1 MADETQVT
9 TEEQRNSPG
18 IAFITH
24 GNLKHDPPLHAFIT
38 HGNLKH
44 DPPLHAFITYA
55 KGVDT
60 DGEGEISTQLLNFS
74 ASAKK
79 ENNKTTIAISWNL
92 NGLHHAVIRIKK
104 VQAEADN
111 EVDWSGVEVADTLTI
126 GQGVT
131 STEYDG
137 AQEGYK
143 YQLEG
148 VGVDVFGDTSEAANT
163 PKAEVFIA
171 KAVEPNP
178 NPKPEPDPSPEQ
190 PTEKLFEFHYVPD
203 EGVLPG
209 LIFEQ
214 QTEDVIND
222 IGNHAYFAQK
232 TASKALKTGLEAS
245 EAARTALNAAQDAQS
260 KADRVTELGNT
271 GISKANAAQE
281 TADKALKKAEAN
293 EVSIAANS
301 SSIAT
306 LQNTVNGQQTQ
317 LDGNLTNISGLKK
330 QIAENKQSIDAN
342 SKGIS
347 QCIMTIQE
355 SQRYTTTDKTDA
367 NDLTDYGK
375 IYLPNALLHCPSGVT
390 YPVLLDVVPSYLDD
404 DEIDDVVVQR
414 VIDANGVSFYR
425 FATETT
431 VDATTTYTFG
441 DWKSIDTRYLKL
453 TGGTVT
459 GQTTF
464 SGKLTASGET
474 SVPTLEAETNS
485 DAIAS
490 TKFVHAVVN
499 ALVNGAPEALDTLKE
514 LSKALGDDP
523 NFSTT
528 ILKKLEQVVTNV
540 TNDNGKVTVS
550 KGNGQTN
557 EFYAGYISPNAYH
570 RVALPSSAKTTISIT
585 QTVLAIGG
593 AVYDGAG
600 SLNLAS
606 ESDWDDSTYAT
617 ASNRAGK
624 DFYIY
629 ACVADGALKFV
640 LSANKDNPAGY
651 TTATS
656 RKIGGFHCLC
666 VDVGTIENHPLSD
679 YVAGDILPASMWD
692 LLHRCKGD
700 NEGMVYDEEDDV
712 WLGIY
717 LLSYEDGRAVSKYN
731 GVVLDGTSTPKAH
744 GLWFTETLAKQK
756 MRLPY
761 LHEYF
766 NALKGCQEGVNI
778 SESKDW
784 NTTGGHIYT
793 NNVRCISNIGL
804 EDPTGFM
811 WQWTNNYGMAGGSS
825 WGASSYDAKVD
836 DVNRGNS
843 YGNLWLPR
851 IGGFWSD
858 GVNCGSRSVNGS
870 AIAAYTALNVGA
882 RSASEPRIV
891 FL

>member
-111 EVDWSGVEVADTLTI
+111 EVDWSGVEIADTLTMD
-126 GQGVT
+126 QGVT

-143 YQLEG
+143 YQIEG
-148 VGVDVFGDTSEAANT
+148 VGVDVFGNMSEAANT
-163 PKAEVFIA
+163 PKVEVFIP

-178 NPKPEPDPSPEQ
+178 DPEPDPSPEH

-222 IGNHAYFAQK
+222 IGNYAYFAQK

-245 EAARTALNAAQDAQS
+245 ETARTALNAAQNAQS
-260 KADRVTELGNT
+260 AADRATELANT

-301 SSIAT
+301 SSIAA

-317 LDGNLTNISGLKK
+317 VNKNINDIKLLNSLITGVNGDINVNLEAINELRERVTTGQQYEKSD
-330 QIAENKQSIDAN
+330 ADVNKLTQYGRYYFSEIRN
-342 SKGIS
+342 GMPTGI
-347 QCIMTIQE
+347 
-355 SQRYTTTDKTDA
+355 
-367 NDLTDYGK
+367 L
-375 IYLPNALLHCPSGVT
+375 
-390 YPVLLDVVPSYLDD
+390 YPAFLDVLPIYSK
-404 DEIDDVVVQR
+404 DEDNTSILQR
-414 VIDANGVSFYR
+414 VVDANGVSFYR
-425 FATETT
+425 LATETT

-464 SGKLTASGET
+464 SGKLTASGQT

-499 ALVNGAPEALDTLKE
+499 ALINGAPEALDTLKE

-629 ACVADGALKFV
+629 ACVTDGALKFV
-640 LSANKDNPAGY
+640 LSANKDNPVGY
-651 TTATS
+651 TTATC

-666 VDVGTIENHPLSD
+666 MDVGTIENHPLSD

-731 GVVLDGTSTPKAH
+731 GVVLDGTSKPKAH

-784 NTTGGHIYT
+784 NTTGGHVYT
-793 NNVRCISNIGL
+793 NDVRCISNIGL

-825 WGASSYDAKVD
+825 WGSSSYDAKVD
-836 DVNRGNS
+836 SVNRGNS

-891 FL
+891 LL

>member
-9 TEEQRNSPG
+9 TEEQKNSPA

-44 DPPLHAFITYA
+44 DPPVHAFITYA

-60 DGEGEISTQLLNFS
+60 DGEGEIPTQLLNFT
-74 ASAKK
+74 AAAKK
-79 ENNKTTIAISWNL
+79 ENNKTTIAISWGL
-92 NGLHHAVIRIKK
+92 NGLHHAVIHIKK

-111 EVDWSGVEVADTLTI
+111 EVDWTGVEVADTLTM

-131 STEYDG
+131 STEYEG

-143 YQLEG
+143 YQIEG

-171 KAVEPNP
+171 KAVEPTPNP
-178 NPKPEPDPSPEQ
+178 NPNPEPDPSPEQ

-222 IGNHAYFAQK
+222 IGNYAYFAQK

-245 EAARTALNAAQDAQS
+245 EAARTALNAAQNAQS
-260 KADRVTELGNT
+260 TADRATELANT
-271 GISKANAAQE
+271 GISKAEAAQE
-281 TADKALKKAEAN
+281 TADKALKKAETN
-293 EVSIAANS
+293 EGSIASNS
-301 SSIAT
+301 SSISA
-306 LQNTVNGQQTQ
+306 LQNTVNEQQTQ
-317 LDGNLTNISGLKK
+317 VNKNINDINLLNSLITGVNGNISVNLEAINELRERVTTGQEYDKSD
-330 QIAENKQSIDAN
+330 ADVNKLTQYGRYYFSEISN
-342 SKGIS
+342 GMPVGI
-347 QCIMTIQE
+347 
-355 SQRYTTTDKTDA
+355 
-367 NDLTDYGK
+367 L
-375 IYLPNALLHCPSGVT
+375 
-390 YPVLLDVVPSYLDD
+390 YPAFLDVVPIYSKGEDNTSIL
-404 DEIDDVVVQR
+404 QR
-414 VIDANGVSFYR
+414 VVDANGVSFYR
-425 FATETT
+425 LATETT
-431 VDATTTYTFG
+431 VDATTTHTFG

-464 SGKLTASGET
+464 SGKLIASGKT

-570 RVALPSSAKTTISIT
+570 RVALPTSAKTTVSIA
-585 QTVLAIGG
+585 QTVLAISGSVYSGSG
-593 AVYDGAG
+593 A
-600 SLNLAS
+600 LNLAS
-606 ESDWDDSTYAT
+606 ETDWDDGTYAT

-624 DFYIY
+624 DFYMY
-629 ACVADGALKFV
+629 ACISDGALKFV
-640 LSANKDNPAGY
+640 LSANKDTPTGY
-651 TTATS
+651 TAATS

-666 VDVGTIENHPLSD
+666 ADVGTIENHPLSG

-731 GVVLDGTSTPKAH
+731 GVILDGTSTPKAH

-761 LHEYF
+761 MHEYF

-784 NTTGGHIYT
+784 NTTGGHVYT

-804 EDPTGFM
+804 EDPTGYM

-825 WGASSYDAKVD
+825 WGSSSYDAKVD

-870 AIAAYTALNVGA
+870 ATAVYTALNVGA
-882 RSASEPRIV
+882 RAASEPRIV

>member
-38 HGNLKH
+38 
-44 DPPLHAFITYA
+44 YA

-60 DGEGEISTQLLNFS
+60 DGGGEISTQLLNFS

-79 ENNKTTIAISWNL
+79 ENNKTTIAISWDL

-104 VQAEADN
+104 VQAESDN
-111 EVDWSGVEVADTLTI
+111 EVDWSGVEVADTLTM

-222 IGNHAYFAQK
+222 IGNYAYFAQK

-245 EAARTALNAAQDAQS
+245 EAARTALNAAQNAQS
-260 KADRVTELGNT
+260 TADRATELGNT

-317 LDGNLTNISGLKK
+317 LDGNLTNISELKK
-330 QIAENKQSIDAN
+330 QVAENKQSIDGN

-367 NDLTDYGK
+367 NDLTDYGR
-375 IYLPNALLHCPSGVT
+375 IYLSNALLHCPSGVT

-414 VIDANGVSFYR
+414 VVDANGVSFYR

-474 SVPTLEAETNS
+474 TFSGKLTASGETSVPTPSTENNS
-485 DAIAS
+485 KTIAN
-490 TKFVHAVVN
+490 TEFVHGVVSD
-499 ALVNGAPEALDTLKE
+499 LVNGAPDALNTLQE
-514 LSKALGDDP
+514 LATALGNDP

-528 ILKKLEQVVTNV
+528 ILNKIGEKENKTDAQIEHEKLQNAIDLSLKGKDVLRGATQ
-540 TNDNGKVTVS
+540 DNGTPGVV
-550 KGNGQTN
+550 NIPL
-557 EFYAGYISPNAYH
+557 EAGMFPIYGFPDGSFKEQPTYPYGIVVNFQGTS
-570 RVALPSSAKTTISIT
+570 
-585 QTVLAIGG
+585 G
-593 AVYDGAG
+593 AFLSLY
-600 SLNLAS
+600 SLN
-606 ESDWDDSTYAT
+606 Y
-617 ASNRAGK
+617 
-624 DFYIY
+624 F
-629 ACVADGALKFV
+629 
-640 LSANKDNPAGY
+640 
-651 TTATS
+651 
-656 RKIGGFHCLC
+656 
-666 VDVGTIENHPLSD
+666 
-679 YVAGDILPASMWD
+679 
-692 LLHRCKGD
+692 
-700 NEGMVYDEEDDV
+700 YDETE
-712 WLGIY
+712 
-717 LLSYEDGRAVSKYN
+717 
-731 GVVLDGTSTPKAH
+731 
-744 GLWFTETLAKQK
+744 GLYYRIGFQG
-756 MRLPY
+756 
-761 LHEYF
+761 
-766 NALKGCQEGVNI
+766 KG
-778 SESKDW
+778 W
-784 NTTGGHIYT
+784 NTTWHKVANTANVKKQVTDAIT
-793 NNVRCISNIGL
+793 NLKTDNDALFNYMHRLGTNVVIPTSISELNKMGIFSAYYDTANIIPNQPTVYGQLINLPPNAFICTQLWMDFSGKLYYRGAGVKEVISDKTFTRFLDENDYRQLAARIPTKTSQLTNDSGFAVISNGHLVI
-804 EDPTGFM
+804 
-811 WQWTNNYGMAGGSS
+811 
-825 WGASSYDAKVD
+825 
-836 DVNRGNS
+836 
-843 YGNLWLPR
+843 
-851 IGGFWSD
+851 
-858 GVNCGSRSVNGS
+858 NGS
-870 AIAAYTALNVGA
+870 ELWI
-882 RSASEPRIV
+882 E
-891 FL
+891 

>member
-18 IAFITH
+18 I
-24 GNLKHDPPLHAFIT
+24 AFIT

-111 EVDWSGVEVADTLTI
+111 EVDWSGVEVADTLTMD
-126 GQGVT
+126 QGVT

-163 PKAEVFIA
+163 PKVEVFIA

-222 IGNHAYFAQK
+222 IGNYAYFAQK

-245 EAARTALNAAQDAQS
+245 EAARTALNAAQNAQS
-260 KADRVTELGNT
+260 TADRATELGNT

-301 SSIAT
+301 SSIST
-306 LQNTVNGQQTQ
+306 LQNTVNEQQTQ
-317 LDGNLTNISGLKK
+317 VNKNINDINLLNSLITGVNGNISVNLEAINELRERVTTGQEYDKSD
-330 QIAENKQSIDAN
+330 ADVNKLTQYGRYYFSEISN
-342 SKGIS
+342 GMPVGI
-347 QCIMTIQE
+347 
-355 SQRYTTTDKTDA
+355 
-367 NDLTDYGK
+367 L
-375 IYLPNALLHCPSGVT
+375 
-390 YPVLLDVVPSYLDD
+390 YPAFLDVVPIYSKGEDNTSIL
-404 DEIDDVVVQR
+404 QR
-414 VIDANGVSFYR
+414 VVDANGVSFYR
-425 FATETT
+425 LATETT

-464 SGKLTASGET
+464 SGKLIASGKT

-528 ILKKLEQVVTNV
+528 ILKKLEQAVTNV

-629 ACVADGALKFV
+629 SCVADGALKFV

-731 GVVLDGTSTPKAH
+731 GVVLDGTSKPKAH

-784 NTTGGHIYT
+784 NTTGGHVYT
-793 NNVRCISNIGL
+793 NDVRCISNIGL

-825 WGASSYDAKVD
+825 WGSSSYDAKVD

>member
-111 EVDWSGVEVADTLTI
+111 EVDWSGVEVADTLTMD
-126 GQGVT
+126 QGVT

-163 PKAEVFIA
+163 PKVEVFIA

-222 IGNHAYFAQK
+222 IGNYAYFAQK

-245 EAARTALNAAQDAQS
+245 EAARTALNAAQNAQS
-260 KADRVTELGNT
+260 TADRATELGNT

-301 SSIAT
+301 SSIST
-306 LQNTVNGQQTQ
+306 LQNTVNEQQTQ
-317 LDGNLTNISGLKK
+317 VNKNINDINLLNSLITGVNGNISVNLEAINELRERVTTGQEYDKSD
-330 QIAENKQSIDAN
+330 ADVNKLTQYGRYYFSEISN
-342 SKGIS
+342 GMPVGI
-347 QCIMTIQE
+347 
-355 SQRYTTTDKTDA
+355 
-367 NDLTDYGK
+367 L
-375 IYLPNALLHCPSGVT
+375 
-390 YPVLLDVVPSYLDD
+390 YPAFLDVVPIYSKGEDNTSIL
-404 DEIDDVVVQR
+404 QR
-414 VIDANGVSFYR
+414 VVDANGVSFYR
-425 FATETT
+425 LATETT

-464 SGKLTASGET
+464 SGKLIASGKT

-528 ILKKLEQVVTNV
+528 ILKKLEQAVTNV

-629 ACVADGALKFV
+629 SCVADGALKFV

-731 GVVLDGTSTPKAH
+731 GVVLDGTSKPKAH

-784 NTTGGHIYT
+784 NTTGGHVYT
-793 NNVRCISNIGL
+793 NDVRCISNIGL

-825 WGASSYDAKVD
+825 WGSSSYDAKVD

>member
-18 IAFITH
+18 I
-24 GNLKHDPPLHAFIT
+24 AFIT

-92 NGLHHAVIRIKK
+92 NGLHHAVIHIKK

-111 EVDWSGVEVADTLTI
+111 EVDWSGVEVADTLTMD
-126 GQGVT
+126 QGVT
-131 STEYDG
+131 ATEYDG

-148 VGVDVFGDTSEAANT
+148 VGVDVFGNMSEAANT
-163 PKAEVFIA
+163 PKVEVFIA

-178 NPKPEPDPSPEQ
+178 DPEPDPSPEH

-281 TADKALKKAEAN
+281 TADKALKKAETN
-293 EVSIAANS
+293 EASIATNS

-330 QIAENKQSIDAN
+330 QVAENKQSIDGN

-367 NDLTDYGK
+367 NDLTDYGR

-390 YPVLLDVVPSYLDD
+390 YPVLLDVVPSYFGDS
-404 DEIDDVVVQR
+404 EIDDVVVQR
-414 VIDANGVSFYR
+414 VVDANGVSFYR
-425 FATETT
+425 LATEETA
-431 VDATTTYTFG
+431 DATITYTFG

-464 SGKLTASGET
+464 SGKLNASGETTFSGKFTASGET
-474 SVPTLEAETNS
+474 SVPTPSTENNS
-485 DAIAS
+485 KTIAN
-490 TKFVHAVVN
+490 TEFVHGVVSN
-499 ALVNGAPEALDTLKE
+499 LVNGAPDALNTLQE
-514 LSKALGDDP
+514 LATALGNDP

-528 ILKKLEQVVTNV
+528 ILNKIGEKESKTDAQIEHEKLQNAIDACLASKTSMGETPESKPQIISIPLEKGMFPIQGYPDKLPSTAGIYPYAIVTNFQGNSGTLFSLYAQHNRAELYFRV
-540 TNDNGKVTVS
+540 GWNDERGWEYWTKLANADNVYTKSEVDAKIPTKTSQLTNDSNFAKISDIPTKTSQLTNDSNFVTI
-550 KGNGQTN
+550 N
-557 EFYAGYISPNAYH
+557 
-570 RVALPSSAKTTISIT
+570 SS
-585 QTVLAIGG
+585 
-593 AVYDGAG
+593 
-600 SLNLAS
+600 
-606 ESDWDDSTYAT
+606 
-617 ASNRAGK
+617 
-624 DFYIY
+624 
-629 ACVADGALKFV
+629 
-640 LSANKDNPAGY
+640 
-651 TTATS
+651 
-656 RKIGGFHCLC
+656 
-666 VDVGTIENHPLSD
+666 
-679 YVAGDILPASMWD
+679 
-692 LLHRCKGD
+692 
-700 NEGMVYDEEDDV
+700 
-712 WLGIY
+712 
-717 LLSYEDGRAVSKYN
+717 
-731 GVVLDGTSTPKAH
+731 
-744 GLWFTETLAKQK
+744 
-756 MRLPY
+756 
-761 LHEYF
+761 
-766 NALKGCQEGVNI
+766 
-778 SESKDW
+778 
-784 NTTGGHIYT
+784 GHLVI
-793 NNVRCISNIGL
+793 
-804 EDPTGFM
+804 
-811 WQWTNNYGMAGGSS
+811 
-825 WGASSYDAKVD
+825 
-836 DVNRGNS
+836 
-843 YGNLWLPR
+843 
-851 IGGFWSD
+851 
-858 GVNCGSRSVNGS
+858 NGS
-870 AIAAYTALNVGA
+870 ELWI
-882 RSASEPRIV
+882 E
-891 FL
+891 

>member
-18 IAFITH
+18 I
-24 GNLKHDPPLHAFIT
+24 AFIT

-92 NGLHHAVIRIKK
+92 NGLHHAVIHIKK

-111 EVDWSGVEVADTLTI
+111 EVDWSGVEVADTLTMD
-126 GQGVT
+126 QGVT

-148 VGVDVFGDTSEAANT
+148 VGVDVYGNMSEAANT
-163 PKAEVFIA
+163 PKVEVFIA

-178 NPKPEPDPSPEQ
+178 DPEPDPSPEQ

-222 IGNHAYFAQK
+222 IGNYAYFAQK

-245 EAARTALNAAQDAQS
+245 EAARTALNAAQNAQS
-260 KADRVTELGNT
+260 TADRATELGNI
-271 GISKANAAQE
+271 GISKADDAQE

-330 QIAENKQSIDAN
+330 QVAENKQSIDGN

-404 DEIDDVVVQR
+404 DEIDDVLVQR
-414 VIDANGVSFYR
+414 VVDANGVSFYR

-474 SVPTLEAETNS
+474 SVPTPSTENNS
-485 DAIAS
+485 KTIAN
-490 TKFVHAVVN
+490 TEFVHGVVSD
-499 ALVNGAPEALDTLKE
+499 LVNGAPTALDTLQE
-514 LSKALGDDP
+514 LASALGNDP
-523 NFSTT
+523 NFATT
-528 ILKKLEQVVTNV
+528 VLNKIGEKESKTDAQIEYKKLHDAIPTKVSQLS
-540 TNDNGKVTVS
+540 NDSGYQKTAEIPVASQTQNGYMSASDKAKLDEIVGMFHPNEIVDIFYPIGTVYMS
-550 KGNGQTN
+550 ADKTKTKADFPFMAYGTWEEVPANLCLQT
-557 EFYAGYISPNAYH
+557 
-570 RVALPSSAKTTISIT
+570 
-585 QTVLAIGG
+585 G
-593 AVYDGAG
+593 A
-600 SLNLAS
+600 AS
-606 ESDWDDSTYAT
+606 E
-617 ASNRAGK
+617 AG
-624 DFYIY
+624 
-629 ACVADGALKFV
+629 GQR
-640 LSANKDNPAGY
+640 SAGLPNITGQWGLGVWTGY
-651 TTATS
+651 
-656 RKIGGFHCLC
+656 
-666 VDVGTIENHPLSD
+666 LSD
-679 YVAGDILPASMWD
+679 YSGAGGINTNIQVRGS
-692 LLHRCKGD
+692 
-700 NEGMVYDEEDDV
+700 NYDES
-712 WLGIY
+712 
-717 LLSYEDGRAVSKYN
+717 LSYGILAFDASKSN
-731 GVVLDGTSTPKAH
+731 P
-744 GLWFTETLAKQK
+744 
-756 MRLPY
+756 
-761 LHEYF
+761 
-766 NALKGCQEGVNI
+766 
-778 SESKDW
+778 
-784 NTTGGHIYT
+784 IY
-793 NNVRCISNIGL
+793 
-804 EDPTGFM
+804 
-811 WQWTNNYGMAGGSS
+811 GSS
-825 WGASSYDAKVD
+825 STVQ
-836 DVNRGNS
+836 
-843 YGNLWLPR
+843 PP
-851 IGGFWSD
+851 
-858 GVNCGSRSVNGS
+858 
-870 AIAAYTALNVGA
+870 AYIVRAWVRTA
-882 RSASEPRIV
+882 
-891 FL
+891 